1 MVGFAE
7 YLISTT
13 FHIPRVNPVAM
24 AMPGAADVDWF
35 AYVDH
40 YCERVAQ
47 GLWGEPF
54 NTLSNAAFLIAAGYI
69 FHRQRRET
77 AFDWPLLVLATLVVS
92 VGIGSILFHT
102 LANHWTLIADL
113 GPIAVFIHSFFFAA
127 LLRFLKV
134 NVWVAALATLGLLLL
149 SPWIK
154 IAMEP
159 VLGASAAYTSG
170 LIATFGV
177 ALAVPLSRRG
187 PAPRLLLAAGIA
199 FVTALVFRQ
208 LDHVVCDYFPIGTH
222 FLWHVFNG
230 VTIGLALVAFD
241 EARPKEG
248 EGRSTQR
255 QAMTAA

>member
-7 YLISTT
+7 YLVSAP
-13 FHIPRVNPVAM
+13 FHIPRVNLLAM
-24 AMPGAADVDWF
+24 AMPGAAEVDWF

-47 GLWGEPF
+47 GLWGEPL
-54 NTLSNAAFLIAAGYI
+54 NTLSNAAFLISAGYV
-69 FHRQRRET
+69 FHRQQRE
-77 AFDWPLLVLATLVVS
+77 AVSDWPVLILAALVVS

-113 GPIAVFIHSFFFAA
+113 GPIAVFIHAFFFAA
-127 LLRFLKV
+127 LLRFLKL
-134 NVWVAALATLGLLLL
+134 NVWVAGLATVGLLLL
-149 SPWIK
+149 SPWISVV
-154 IAMEP
+154 MEP

-177 ALAVPLSRRG
+177 ALAVPLSGRG
-187 PAPRLLLAAGIA
+187 PAPRLLLAAGFA
-199 FVTALVFRQ
+199 FVTALIFRQ

-230 VTIGLALVAFD
+230 ITIGLALVAFD
-241 EARPKEG
+241 NARPRES
-248 EGRSTQR
+248 EGRSNQR